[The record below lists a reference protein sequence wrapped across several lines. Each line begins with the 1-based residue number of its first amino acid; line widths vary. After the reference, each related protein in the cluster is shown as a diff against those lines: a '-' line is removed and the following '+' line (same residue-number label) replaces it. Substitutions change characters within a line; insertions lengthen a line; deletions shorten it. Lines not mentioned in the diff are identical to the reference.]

1 MEKPILL
8 VCSEL
13 TSVLEYNIN
22 EMEKKLYKI
31 KEDSSLR
38 APIFLYSYA
47 MFEGAITMLM
57 TKFCNAFP
65 DKIAK
70 EVFSSIEKTDIIH
83 NASNREAIDSA
94 VEKFV
99 MKITYGNTEQ
109 WMKQFNEIL
118 GISVTW
124 DNKVL
129 AEISETRNCL
139 THNNRYH

>member
-8 VCSEL
+8 ICSEL
-13 TSVLEYNIN
+13 TSVLQYNIN

-65 DKIAK
+65 KFSGSIIDGLVKFQDLPMLAHMGDKEKLFFI
-70 EVFSSIEKTDIIH
+70 IELFD
-83 NASNREAIDSA
+83 
-94 VEKFV
+94 
-99 MKITYGNTEQ
+99 TYSLLFQN
-109 WMKQFNEIL
+109 
-118 GISVTW
+118 
-124 DNKVL
+124 
-129 AEISETRNCL
+129 
-139 THNNRYH
+139 